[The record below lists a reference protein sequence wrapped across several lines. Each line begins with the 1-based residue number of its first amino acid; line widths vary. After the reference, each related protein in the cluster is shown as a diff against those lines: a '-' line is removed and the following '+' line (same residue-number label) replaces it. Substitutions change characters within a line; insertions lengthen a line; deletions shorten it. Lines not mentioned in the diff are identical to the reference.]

1 MNYNNTETDK
11 PGPYSY
17 MKLVSSI
24 KDQPV
29 PEDLKE
35 SIWMEVQQRMKS
47 AGSTGKKSTAPGSLY
62 YSLAGIAAVIA
73 TLVFLFSPETIETDF
88 YNTAVKHGKGPV
100 EAPVYRRGQD
110 PEVDRVLEYCDGL
123 DAEITELNY
132 VDKSQMLSSIVL
144 KINRKDY
151 GIFREAYNSNNKAV
165 LLPEAGSGFKPGRIR
180 VQIYFPGRKY
190 FIGDFNGDG
199 YDDFGSSFTRDR
211 EVSKFYISINNTE
224 GRFLEALPFSPGK
237 TKLISRKD
245 EILCGDIN
253 GDGYDDIV
261 IKFRTVDG
269 TKAVFKTF
277 TNNKELHFIETEYSY
292 PEIGISQLQKSFCS
306 DINGDRLDDLVI
318 YNYRGLMAGRYF
330 VALNTGN
337 RGFQELHEYKTGLTI
352 PDSTIKYKALVMD
365 INGDGF
371 SDSGIYW
378 QMGEKDAQWYFSL
391 SGNDMKGSPEL
402 RARFGKGYMAFQG
415 DYTVYTGDTDNDGYD
430 ELLVKA
436 GTTDEISFWYN
447 MKNGRE
453 GNFSSSGSLSFNGEE
468 DIIVRQK

>member
-1 MNYNNTETDK
+1 M
-11 PGPYSY
+11 
-17 MKLVSSI
+17 
-24 KDQPV
+24 
-29 PEDLKE
+29 
-35 SIWMEVQQRMKS
+35 
-47 AGSTGKKSTAPGSLY
+47 
-62 YSLAGIAAVIA
+62 
-73 TLVFLFSPETIETDF
+73 
-88 YNTAVKHGKGPV
+88 
-100 EAPVYRRGQD
+100 
-110 PEVDRVLEYCDGL
+110 
-123 DAEITELNY
+123 
-132 VDKSQMLSSIVL
+132 
-144 KINRKDY
+144 
-151 GIFREAYNSNNKAV
+151 
-165 LLPEAGSGFKPGRIR
+165 
-180 VQIYFPGRKY
+180 
-190 FIGDFNGDG
+190 
-199 YDDFGSSFTRDR
+199 
-211 EVSKFYISINNTE
+211 
-224 GRFLEALPFSPGK
+224 
-237 TKLISRKD
+237 
-245 EILCGDIN
+245 CGDIN

-371 SDSGIYW
+371 SDTGIYW

-391 SGNDMKGSPEL
+391 SGNDMKGSPEF